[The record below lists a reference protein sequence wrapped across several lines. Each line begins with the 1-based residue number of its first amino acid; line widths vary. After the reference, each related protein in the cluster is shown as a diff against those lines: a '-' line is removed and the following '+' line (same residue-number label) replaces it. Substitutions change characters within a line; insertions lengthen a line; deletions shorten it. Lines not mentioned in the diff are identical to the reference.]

1 MGIIVYCAQVGI
13 LRYILDSMRGA
24 RHPQAQ
30 QDANGVNVNAGQGGE
45 NVVAQPENV
54 PQIGNIPHATTGGMC
69 TDFQIF
75 FMSLFMSLIPSWTPI
90 GMNAPIIPIEGPAH
104 ADDLGDF
111 PAADVAGPAGGARG
125 ADGARI
131 VGVGAAE

>member
-1 MGIIVYCAQVGI
+1 
-13 LRYILDSMRGA
+13 
-24 RHPQAQ
+24 
-30 QDANGVNVNAGQGGE
+30 
-45 NVVAQPENV
+45 
-54 PQIGNIPHATTGGMC
+54 
-69 TDFQIF
+69 
-75 FMSLFMSLIPSWTPI
+75 MSLIPSWTPI